1 MSLRD
6 LLHELVHE
14 IGELKARI
22 KVIEKQLEAL
32 AVRLPWLND
41 SVRFPA
47 SVC

>member
-22 KVIEKQLEAL
+22 KVIEKHLEAL
-32 AVRLPWLND
+32 ARQTPVVERL
-41 SVRFPA
+41 
-47 SVC
+47 